1 GPFTKDANRTQ
12 LEMTGADVL
21 ITKESGKQGGFQ
33 EKLTAAAELNI
44 PVIVIRRKK
53 LNYPIEINH
62 LTELPEILSQL
73 EVY

>member
-1 GPFTKDANRTQ
+1 
-12 LEMTGADVL
+12 MTGADVL

-33 EKLTAAAELNI
+33 EKLAAAAELNI
-44 PVIVIRRKK
+44 PVIVIHRKK

-62 LTELPEILSQL
+62 LSELPEILTQL